1 MDRFQEH
8 FELPLENPVLVF
20 ALILFIILLVPI
32 LLNKIRIPGII
43 GLILAGVLIG
53 PNGLHL
59 LDKSLFVEVFSTIGL
74 LYIMFIAGLE
84 LDLNEFK
91 SNRNK
96 SALFGIFTFIIPL
109 AIGFPVFR
117 FFLGYDVYAS
127 LLVAS
132 MFSTHT
138 LVTYPIVSRLNLAK
152 NQAVAIAVGGTILT
166 DTAVLILLAVIVGA
180 HQGNLSISFWI
191 RLLALLAIFLAFMVL
206 VVPRVAKWFFKK
218 MPTEKYSHFIFILSV
233 VFFAAF
239 LAQMSGVE
247 SIIGAFVAGLVL
259 NRVILPSSV
268 LMNRIEF
275 FGNALFIPF
284 FLISV
289 GMLVDISV
297 ILNGHEA
304 VLVAVTL
311 TTVAICG
318 KWLASLITQWVLK
331 YSVLQRRLIFGLS
344 NSHAAATLAI
354 ILVGFREGIIDI
366 TVLNGTILLILVT
379 CVVAS
384 LVTERAAKRLI
395 VTSETDEKTIEAPMG
410 GQEHI
415 LLPIVNTRNLD
426 RILEFTMFIK
436 EKKSAFPI
444 SILTVVPNDQE
455 AERNIGIAKHKLE
468 HLVTDTLM
476 QESSV
481 EVIASID
488 YNPASGI
495 TRTAREIMAD
505 IIILGWPQKTGFIEK
520 IIGEKMDFISA
531 LTTKTLFI
539 CTFERPL
546 VEHRKIVVALP
557 PLAHREAGFPL
568 LISKVSRLSTA
579 LNLPLVF
586 SGDAPSQ
593 KMIERFMALRKIKNV
608 QLQPAPQQI
617 DSYYLPS
624 VPVDKYCL
632 YFVVSARKDSVS
644 YLPVMDKLPEKAM
657 DHFPNVSKIII
668 YP

>member
-1 MDRFQEH
+1 
-8 FELPLENPVLVF
+8 
-20 ALILFIILLVPI
+20 
-32 LLNKIRIPGII
+32 
-43 GLILAGVLIG
+43 
-53 PNGLHL
+53 
-59 LDKSLFVEVFSTIGL
+59 
-74 LYIMFIAGLE
+74 
-84 LDLNEFK
+84 
-91 SNRNK
+91 
-96 SALFGIFTFIIPL
+96 
-109 AIGFPVFR
+109 
-117 FFLGYDVYAS
+117 
-127 LLVAS
+127 
-132 MFSTHT
+132 
-138 LVTYPIVSRLNLAK
+138 
-152 NQAVAIAVGGTILT
+152 
-166 DTAVLILLAVIVGA
+166 
-180 HQGNLSISFWI
+180 
-191 RLLALLAIFLAFMVL
+191 
-206 VVPRVAKWFFKK
+206 
-218 MPTEKYSHFIFILSV
+218 
-233 VFFAAF
+233 
-239 LAQMSGVE
+239 
-247 SIIGAFVAGLVL
+247 
-259 NRVILPSSV
+259 
-268 LMNRIEF
+268 
-275 FGNALFIPF
+275 
-284 FLISV
+284 
-289 GMLVDISV
+289 
-297 ILNGHEA
+297 
-304 VLVAVTL
+304 
-311 TTVAICG
+311 
-318 KWLASLITQWVLK
+318 LASLITQWVLK

-395 VTSETDEKTIEAPMG
+395 VTSETDEKTMEAPMG

-444 SILTVVPNDQE
+444 SILTVVPNDRE

-468 HLVTDTLM
+468 QLVTDTLM

-608 QLQPAPQQI
+608 LLQPAPQQI

>member
-32 LLNKIRIPGII
+32 LLNKIKIPGII

-96 SALFGIFTFIIPL
+96 SVLFGIFTFIIPL
-109 AIGFPVFR
+109 AIGFPIFHL
-117 FFLGYDVYAS
+117 FLGYDVFAS

-138 LVTYPIVSRLNLAK
+138 LVTYPIVSKLNLAK
-152 NQAVAIAVGGTILT
+152 NQAVAITVGGTILT
-166 DTAVLILLAVIVGA
+166 DTAVLIMLAVIVGA
-180 HQGNLSISFWI
+180 HHGNLTFTFWI
-191 RLLALLAIFLAFMVL
+191 RLVALLALFLAFMVL

-239 LAQMSGVE
+239 LAQISGVE

-289 GMLVDISV
+289 GMLVDVSV
-297 ILNGHEA
+297 ILDGPA
-304 VLVAVTL
+304 AFFVAVFL
-311 TTVAICG
+311 TTVAISG
-318 KWLASLITQWVLK
+318 KWLASLITQLIFR
-331 YSVLQRRLIFGLS
+331 YSRLQRRLIFGLS
-344 NSHAAATLAI
+344 TSHAAATLAI

-366 TVLNGTILLILVT
+366 TVLNGTILLILIT
-379 CVVAS
+379 CIVAS
-384 LVTERAAKRLI
+384 LVTERAAKRL
-395 VTSETDEKTIEAPMG
+395 VVMSGADYNPMDSQLSG
-410 GQEHI
+410 KEHI
-415 LLPIVNTRNLD
+415 LLPIVNTLNLD
-426 RILEFTMFIK
+426 RILEFAMLIK

-444 SILTVVPNDQE
+444 SILTVVPNDRE
-455 AERNIGIAKHKLE
+455 AEKNIAIAKHKLE
-468 HLVTDTLM
+468 HLVTDTVV
-476 QESSV
+476 QASSV

-488 YNPASGI
+488 YNPSSGI

-520 IIGEKMDFISA
+520 IIGEKMEIISA

-539 CTFERPL
+539 GTFLKPL
-546 VEHRKIVVALP
+546 IDHHNIVVALP
-557 PLAHREAGFPL
+557 PLVYQEGGFPL
-568 LISKVSRLSTA
+568 MMSKVTLLSTA
-579 LNLPLVF
+579 LNLPLIF
-586 SGDAPSQ
+586 SCDMQSQ
-593 KMIERFMALRKIKNV
+593 KMIDRFVALHKIKNV
-608 QLQPAPQQI
+608 RTQPSPIQD
-617 DSYYLPS
+617 DSYYLPLAL
-624 VPVDKYCL
+624 VDRDSL
-632 YFVVSARKDSVS
+632 YIVVSARKDSVS
-644 YLPVMDKLPEKAM
+644 YRPVMDKLPEKVT
-657 DHFPNVSKIII
+657 DHFSNVSKIII